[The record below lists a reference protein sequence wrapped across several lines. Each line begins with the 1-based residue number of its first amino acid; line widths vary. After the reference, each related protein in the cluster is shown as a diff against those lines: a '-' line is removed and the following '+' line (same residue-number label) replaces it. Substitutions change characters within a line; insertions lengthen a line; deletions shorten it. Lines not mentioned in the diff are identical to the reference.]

1 MTDEFFY
8 KIQIKS
14 VCFVLQYRYGKKVK
28 GLSVLLYKKIAQM
41 LQDKINRGEYLGG
54 EKLPSVRDIG
64 RAHDVSITT
73 AQLAYRELERV
84 QLIYA
89 VPKSGYFV
97 IPEKTN
103 APLPKVANYIQKPV
117 QIAQWNPTMG
127 FLRVS
132 ETRGVTS
139 LSCAVPN
146 IEDKSLEPLWQEMG
160 MIARRKNSLTLEY
173 DSLQGLEALREQIHI
188 ISDDRQLFTPDDVV
202 TTTSGHQ
209 SLAIALQACTQGNDV
224 VAVESPAFPG
234 LLQTLY
240 GLGRKII
247 EIPTDPETG
256 INLDRLEEAFEC
268 WKVKAVVVTPTCNN
282 PMGCIMPESHK
293 KRLLEIAIKF
303 NGTVIENDCLAGLAY
318 EYPRPS
324 TIQSLDSDGHVILCS
339 SFSKTVAPGTRTGW
353 IIPGKYKEKVM
364 HLKYLSHCSGEIFM
378 QQVMANFL
386 KEGHYFLHLR
396 RMRQHYS
403 ELQCQYKELVESHF
417 PAHTRISRPQ
427 GGFSLW
433 VEHLPVDN
441 RKLLDI
447 LHRNKVTVL
456 TGEHF
461 STSECFANHLRIN
474 YALPL
479 IARRRNAIKIL
490 GETLK
495 LTSL

>member
-1 MTDEFFY
+1 M
-8 KIQIKS
+8 
-14 VCFVLQYRYGKKVK
+14 
-28 GLSVLLYKKIAQM
+28 LLYKQIAQE
-41 LQDKINRGEYLGG
+41 LQEKIKQGEFLSG
-54 EKLPSVRDIG
+54 EKMPSVRDLG
-64 RAHDVSITT
+64 RTHQVSITT
-73 AQLAYRELERV
+73 AQLAYRELERL

-97 IPEKTN
+97 IPEKTE
-103 APLPKVANYIQKPV
+103 ALLPKVANYIQNPV
-117 QIAQWNPTMG
+117 QVAQWNPTMD

-132 ETRGVTS
+132 ERHGVTS

-146 IEDKSLEPLWQEMG
+146 IEDKSLEPLWQEMT
-160 MIARRKNSLTLEY
+160 MVARRKHSLTLEY
-173 DSLQGLEALREQIHI
+173 DSLQGLASLREQIHL
-188 ISDDRQLFTPDDVV
+188 ISDDRHLFTLDDIV

-209 SLAIALQACTQGNDV
+209 SLSIALQACTQGNDV
-224 VAVESPAFPG
+224 IAVESPTFPG

-247 EIPTDPETG
+247 EIPIDPETG
-256 INLDRLEEAFEC
+256 MDLDRLEEAFER
-268 WKVKAVVVTPTCNN
+268 WEVKAVVVTPSCNN
-282 PMGCIMPESHK
+282 PMGCIMPDNNK
-293 KRLLEIAIKF
+293 QRLLNIVEKHH
-303 NGTVIENDCLAGLAY
+303 GTVIENDCLAGLAY
-318 EYPRPS
+318 QYPRPS
-324 TIQSLDSDGHVILCS
+324 TIQSLDNNGHVILCS

-353 IIPGKYKEKVM
+353 IIPGKYKEKVL

-403 ELQCQYKELVESHF
+403 ELQCQYKELVETHF
-417 PAHTRISRPQ
+417 PVNTRISRPQ

-433 VEHLPVDN
+433 VEHLPADN

-461 STSECFANHLRIN
+461 STGGCFPNHLRIN

-490 GETLK
+490 GEALK
-495 LTSL
+495 VTSLK